1 MKMFWIVCAACVMTA
16 SAQQYP
22 LRSASELE
30 PVSVRVESATY
41 KGRPSVQITGLGAG
55 GPEIAIVKGSE
66 FKNGVIEVELV
77 GRPRQEADESLR
89 GFVGIA
95 FRVGTAD
102 SLRYDAFY
110 LRPTNGRA
118 EDQLRRNH
126 STQYISFPH
135 NPWFKLREEHPGL
148 YESYVDLVS
157 GDWTRLKI
165 VVKDSDAR
173 LYVHDAEQPCLI
185 VKDLKSGNADG
196 AVALWIGAGTEA
208 YFRNLKISPMRN

>member
-1 MKMFWIVCAACVMTA
+1 MKILWIVCVACVMTA

-30 PVSVRVESATY
+30 PVSVQVESATY
-41 KGRPSVQITGLGAG
+41 KGRSSVQITGLGAG
-55 GPEIAIVKGSE
+55 GPEIAILKGSE
-66 FKNGVIEVELV
+66 FRNGIIEVELA
-77 GRPRQEADESLR
+77 GRPRPGADPSLR

-126 STQYISFPH
+126 STQYIAYP
-135 NPWFKLREEHPGL
+135 NYPWFKLREEHPGL
-148 YESYVDLVS
+148 YESYVDLIP
-157 GDWTRLKI
+157 GNWTTLKI
-165 VVKDSDAR
+165 VVKNSDAR
-173 LYVHDAEQPCLI
+173 LYVHGAEQPCLI
-185 VKDLKSGNADG
+185 VKDLKSGNKNG
-196 AVALWIGAGTEA
+196 AIALWIGVGTEA
-208 YFRNLKISPMRN
+208 YFRNLKIGPMRN

>member
-1 MKMFWIVCAACVMTA
+1 MLWIVCAACAMTA
-16 SAQQYP
+16 SAQQYR

-30 PVSVRVESATY
+30 PLSVQVESATY
-41 KGRPSVQITGLGAG
+41 KGRPSVQITGTGAG
-55 GPEIAIVKGSE
+55 GPEIAIVKESE
-66 FKNGVIEVELV
+66 FRNGIIEVELA
-77 GRPRQEADESLR
+77 GRPRPGADPSLR

-126 STQYISFPH
+126 STQYISYPH
-135 NPWFKLREEHPGL
+135 YPWFKLRQEHPGL

-157 GDWTRLKI
+157 GEWTRVKI
-165 VVKDSDAR
+165 MVKDSEAR
-173 LYVHDAEQPCLI
+173 FYVHDAEQPCLI
-185 VKDLKSGNADG
+185 VKDLKSGVTSG
-196 AVALWIGAGTEA
+196 AVALWIGLGTEA
-208 YFRNLKISPMRN
+208 YFSNLMISPLEN